1 MMNALERLGNRV
13 LRGVLPKTEAQAQ
26 TCYYEAN
33 NCNNVTYYSSGEWE
47 GDCLNSCGKRV
58 CTVDYYGTL
67 LGC

>member
-13 LRGVLPKTEAQAQ
+13 LRGVLPTMEAQA
-26 TCYYEAN
+26 CAYEAN
-33 NCNNVTYYSSGEWE
+33 NCTNIKYISESEWE